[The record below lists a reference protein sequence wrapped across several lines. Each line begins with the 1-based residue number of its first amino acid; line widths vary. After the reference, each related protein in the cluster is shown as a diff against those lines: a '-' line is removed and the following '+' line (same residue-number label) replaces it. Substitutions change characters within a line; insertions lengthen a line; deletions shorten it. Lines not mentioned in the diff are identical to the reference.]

1 MWTPRVA
8 TIAAKT
14 RTSTGSCK
22 FMTWPRQ
29 LNSSVSLVEK
39 WSQRQK
45 RRLWLTYLI
54 TEQHQIACHFI
65 TGTRRAITLVL

>member
-1 MWTPRVA
+1 
-8 TIAAKT
+8 
-14 RTSTGSCK
+14 
-22 FMTWPRQ
+22 MTWPRQ

>member
-1 MWTPRVA
+1 MDTQGWQQQQPKREQ
-8 TIAAKT
+8 
-14 RTSTGSCK
+14 STGSCK

-54 TEQHQIACHFI
+54 TEQHQIARHFI
-65 TGTRRAITLVL
+65 TRRAITLVL